1 VLARLVGSSTP
12 AMLISEVI
20 DKFHHRMVNERV
32 LKQVKDD
39 PLLLWKVSGVASE
52 RDKIGEDR
60 RAVDLD
66 EVGILALW
74 LDVIEDGEHGLEG

>member
-1 VLARLVGSSTP
+1 
-12 AMLISEVI
+12 MLISEVI

>member
-12 AMLISEVI
+12 AMFISEVI